1 MGQSFTCLHYHLI
14 FSTKSREPLIVP
26 QMRQRLYDYIGG
38 IIEGENGRLLAAGGT
53 YDHVHLLAFLHQRF
67 SVADVLRDIKANS
80 SKWIHQTFDGG
91 WSRSGF
97 VKAFNKLRQR
107 AGFHFFPI
115 DVGEDEADRTKRKK
129 LVAPKGLPS
138 LEFNQIRDGAYTA
151 AIEGGAEPMHAQIL
165 AGHRT
170 GIKDS
175 YVKRN
180 PKMVADACA
189 SIEKHYFP
197 DKK

>member
-80 SKWIHQTFDGG
+80 SKWIHQTFDNLQGFAWQEG
-91 WSRSGF
+91 YGAFTVSYSNISRVHAYIDAQEEHHRLIPFQEEF
-97 VKAFNKLRQR
+97 VRFL
-107 AGFHFFPI
+107 
-115 DVGEDEADRTKRKK
+115 KR
-129 LVAPKGLPS
+129 
-138 LEFNQIRDGAYTA
+138 
-151 AIEGGAEPMHAQIL
+151 H
-165 AGHRT
+165 
-170 GIKDS
+170 GIQYDPR
-175 YVKRN
+175 YIW
-180 PKMVADACA
+180 D
-189 SIEKHYFP
+189 
-197 DKK
+197 